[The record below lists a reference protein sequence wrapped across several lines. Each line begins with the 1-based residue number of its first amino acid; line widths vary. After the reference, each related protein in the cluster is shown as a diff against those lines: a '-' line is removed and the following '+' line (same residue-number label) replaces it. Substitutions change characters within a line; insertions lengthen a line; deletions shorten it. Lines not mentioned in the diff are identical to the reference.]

1 MRGHS
6 APSWP
11 LPLCLAPAGTP
22 ARTAAVGSGQLEQ
35 AECDLHTGAALAPIQ
50 KVVLSNHVKVQDMF
64 ITASGHG
71 SMTATMGFKSIP
83 SLTGTQRHS

>member
-22 ARTAAVGSGQLEQ
+22 ATTAAVGSGQLEQ
-35 AECDLHTGAALAPIQ
+35 AECDLHTGAALACVEQPCQSTGCVYHSLLAWVNDSIHGFQ
-50 KVVLSNHVKVQDMF
+50 A
-64 ITASGHG
+64 AS
-71 SMTATMGFKSIP
+71 P
-83 SLTGTQRHS
+83 V